1 MSSKSTL
8 IKFFIINAF
17 MSLSCNMVHPITPAF
32 LTDLKLPDY
41 TFGIAFAAMM
51 TTNFILSPFWGTLSD
66 SVGRLRITRIT
77 LIGYAFSQFL
87 FMISGSVSMV
97 LFSRL
102 VSGVFAGGFTVCCTA
117 YLADITDRKN
127 RAKYMM
133 YYVAFSSVSASLG
146 YLLGG
151 FIGDYSLQAT
161 FISQIVFLVITVLLY
176 QIFLKDFTV
185 KTENIQRAELFK
197 AANPFVFFI
206 QAKQIMT
213 AALFVF
219 LITVF
224 LTSFSMTDYD
234 NALNFYIR
242 QVFHFQPSYSG
253 ILKAV
258 TGMIGLVAN
267 FTINQ
272 WLVKHTDGRRSMVM
286 ILFICG
292 GTLLVSSQMVGLVPF
307 LVWNTVFYCFN
318 TMYLP
323 IQQALVSEGQQE
335 SSGLL
340 FGIFNS
346 VKSLGSIGGALVA
359 GFAYDI
365 HHNLPFVIAG
375 VLFFVSA
382 ALGIVNYR
390 QYKRLPSRV

>member
-1 MSSKSTL
+1 MTSKSTL
-8 IKFFIINAF
+8 IRFFIINAF
-17 MSLSCNMVHPITPAF
+17 MALSCNMVHPITPAF
-32 LTDLKLPDY
+32 LTGLMLPDY

-66 SVGRLRITRIT
+66 SVGRLRITRIS
-77 LIGYAFSQFL
+77 LLGYALSQFI
-87 FMISGSVSMV
+87 FMISGSVPMV

-102 VSGVFAGGFTVCCTA
+102 FSGVFAGGFSVCCMA
-117 YLADITDRKN
+117 YLADITSKNN

-133 YYVAFSSVSASLG
+133 YYVAFNSVSASIG

-151 FIGDYSLQAT
+151 FIGDYSLKAT
-161 FISQIVFLVITVLLY
+161 FIAQIIFLIFSALLY
-176 QIFLKDFTV
+176 QFFLIDF
-185 KTENIQRAELFK
+185 KLKSNKLKRAELLQ
-197 AANPFVFFI
+197 AANPFAFFI
-206 QAKQIMT
+206 QAKMIMT
-213 AALFVF
+213 TALLVF

-242 QVFHFQPSYSG
+242 QVFDFKPSYSG

-258 TGMIGLVAN
+258 TGMIGLLAN

-272 WLVKHTDGRRSMVM
+272 WLVKHTDGRRSVVA

-292 GTLLVSSQMVGLVPF
+292 GTLLVASQMVDLVPF
-307 LVWNTVFYCFN
+307 LVWNTIFYCFN

-323 IQQALVSEGQQE
+323 IQQALVSEGQTG
-335 SSGLL
+335 SSGFI

-359 GFAYDI
+359 GFAYDV

-375 VLFFVSA
+375 IVFLVSA
-382 ALGIVNYR
+382 GLGIVNYL
-390 QYKRLPSRV
+390 QYKRQPSKA